1 MCCISRNSPHLPR
14 AVMVRL
20 WEGGRV
26 VLLQWAAD
34 LRDKVSSDDNFDNAG
49 PSHAGSLIH
58 LWTSQSHQ

>member
-1 MCCISRNSPHLPR
+1 MCCISRNSSHLPR
-14 AVMVRL
+14 AVVVRL

-34 LRDKVSSDDNFDNAG
+34 LREKVSSDDNFDNAG
-49 PSHAGSLIH
+49 PSHAGSLIR